1 MALHRTAQQFHHVSE
16 SVVQT
21 LPELW
26 FRLGAMTTALGSWF
40 QCPTSLWVKNL
51 LLTPNLNLPIHRG
64 CRGGVFWISLC
75 LLPQFPVPSIPAS
88 LLSVCCHCHALSQLH
103 SHHQLAAEG
112 FPVSVEFKIS
122 PSWVWALL
130 LSLSC
135 STLLAVPAAGSSPH
149 FPPWTAPACELH
161 PTHSCRTSTTEDT
174 VQHLHRSRAS

>member
-1 MALHRTAQQFHHVSE
+1 MHKVHQIQLMALHRTAQQFHHVSE

-64 CRGGVFWISLC
+64 CRGGVFWTSLC

-135 STLLAVPAAGSSPH
+135 STSLAVPA
-149 FPPWTAPACELH
+149 
-161 PTHSCRTSTTEDT
+161 
-174 VQHLHRSRAS
+174 